1 MTDILLIQP
10 PFSMPDKP
18 YISVPVLSAY
28 LKSKGVSVA
37 GLDLNIEFF
46 REFLSPEHLHV
57 CLGKTEIRLKELENS
72 GADNVQYKINALKKL
87 LTSVSDNKASLFKL
101 FSSSRPSNSH
111 AFQLLKYGLSL
122 ACFPYYPE
130 YLDFTIT
137 TGYIRYHS
145 QFKKFSSSHILKS
158 IQCETIY
165 SRLIEPIISR
175 SIKKE
180 NPFCVG
186 ISLTFP
192 DQVLPTF
199 KCAQII
205 KSKFPDIFVVMG
217 GAFVSTH
224 MREIGEAEIF
234 QYIDALILD
243 EGEAPLNHLVSE
255 LKKSEP
261 DLGSV
266 PNLCYLDRGRPVH
279 TGQHQPVIVNDLPAP
294 DYGLFSLDRYIVNHE
309 TMALLF
315 RISRGCYWKRCSF
328 CRTEISF
335 IKGHSS
341 PDAELIFQHLKTVI
355 EETSVSIIH
364 FSDDAAIP
372 EIMEHIATQI
382 IKDKISIKWVANFR
396 FDNRLTTDRLRLYK
410 ESGCHS
416 IYLGLE
422 SLNPR
427 ILKLMNKGITED
439 LVTKNIK
446 VIKESGI
453 PIVAYMIVGF
463 PTETED
469 EARESFNKMYEMR
482 KNNLIKKCVYNVF
495 EVASSS
501 PIALSPEKYG
511 IKSIAYD
518 QECDLLPP
526 SSKFE
531 ADGMSR
537 EKATALCNEFIHAL
551 DQMK

>member
-46 REFLSPEHLHV
+46 REFLSPEYLRV
-57 CLGKTEIRLKELENS
+57 GLEKTESRLKELESNGPGDS
-72 GADNVQYKINALKKL
+72 EFKINALKKL
-87 LTSVSDNKASLFKL
+87 LASVSDDKESLFNM
-101 FSSSRPSNSH
+101 FNGPRQSNAH
-111 AFQLLKYGLSL
+111 AFQLLKCGLSL

-158 IQCETIY
+158 LECETIY
-165 SRLIEPIISR
+165 SRLMEPIIIK
-175 SIKKE
+175 SINEKR
-180 NPFCVG
+180 PFCVG

-192 DQVLPTF
+192 DQVLPAF

-205 KSKFPDIFVVMG
+205 KSEFPDIFIVIG

-224 MREIGEAEIF
+224 MREIRAAHLF
-234 QYIDALILD
+234 KYIDGMILD
-243 EGEAPLNHLVSE
+243 EGEVPLMYLVSE

-266 PNLCYLDRGRPVH
+266 PNLCYLDRGRPVY
-279 TGQHQPVIVNDLPAP
+279 TGQHQPVSVNELAPP
-294 DYGLFSLDRYIVNHE
+294 DYGLFSLDRYLVNQD

-355 EETSVSIIH
+355 EETGVSIIH

-382 IKDKISIKWVANFR
+382 IKNKIRIKWVANFR
-396 FDNRLTTDRLRLYK
+396 FDNRLTTHRLRLYK

-427 ILKLMNKGITED
+427 ILKLMNKGITEE

-463 PTETED
+463 PTETEV

-482 KNNLIKKCVYNVF
+482 KDNLIKKCVYNVF

-501 PIALSPEKYG
+501 PISINPEKYG
-511 IKSIAYD
+511 IKSITYD
-518 QECDLLPP
+518 RECDLLPP
-526 SSKFE
+526 SSDFD

-537 EKATALCNEFIHAL
+537 EKTTALCNEFIHKL
-551 DQMK
+551 DQLK